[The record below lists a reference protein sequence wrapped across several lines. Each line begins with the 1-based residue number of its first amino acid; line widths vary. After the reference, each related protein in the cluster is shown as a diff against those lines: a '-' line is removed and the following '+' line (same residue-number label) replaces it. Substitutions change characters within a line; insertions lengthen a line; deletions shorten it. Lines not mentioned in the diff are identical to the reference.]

1 MIATPL
7 RGVAMEWRTD
17 DAPFAVKLVPLPVAM
32 PSLPNN
38 APAIPLTRLVVILGM
53 LAAFAPLATD
63 MYLPAF
69 VQMSASF
76 NAADGAIETTLS
88 VFFLGLALGQA
99 VYGPLIDRYG
109 RRWPML
115 AGIGVYLAATLLC
128 LLTPRLDVFVG
139 LRLLQAM
146 GGCAGM
152 IIGRAIIND
161 LFDQREGA
169 RVLSLMMMVLTLA
182 PIVAPLLGGLILT
195 LAGWRMIFAFM
206 LAFGGL
212 CAALVWFG
220 LPETLPR
227 EKRHPISAR
236 GIVGGYAGLLAQ
248 RAFVVPALVGGL
260 AQACMFAYITG
271 SPFVFISLHG
281 ISEQHY
287 GWLFGLN
294 AIGLIVSAHGN
305 RVGLRRHSPAV
316 MLTVALIANVVC
328 GLALVALA
336 NSAHLAVLLVPLW
349 FAIATLG
356 FIGANS
362 AAIAMAA
369 SGERAGSGS
378 GLIGVLQFGCA
389 SLVSSLV
396 AATQNGT
403 AYPMTVAIAACG
415 CAATALWL
423 TLGRSTPPAR

>member
-1 MIATPL
+1 MP
-7 RGVAMEWRTD
+7 
-17 DAPFAVKLVPLPVAM
+17 PLPATT
-32 PSLPNN
+32 
-38 APAIPLTRLVVILGM
+38 PAIPLGRLVVILGM

-69 VQMSASF
+69 AQMSASF
-76 NAADGAIETTLS
+76 GAEDGAIERTLS

-99 VYGPLIDRYG
+99 IYGPLIDRYG

-128 LLTPRLDVFVG
+128 LATDDLALFTG

-152 IIGRAIIND
+152 IVGRAIIND

-206 LAFGGL
+206 LAFGAL

-227 EKRHPISAR
+227 ERRHPISAR
-236 GIVGGYAGLLAQ
+236 SVFDGYAGLLAQ
-248 RAFVVPALVGGL
+248 RSFVVPALVGGM

-281 ISEQHY
+281 VSAQHY

-294 AIGLIVSAHGN
+294 AIGLIVSANAN
-305 RVGLRRHSPAV
+305 RVGLRRHGPATL
-316 MLTVALIANVVC
+316 LTWALAANVVC
-328 GLALVALA
+328 GIALVALA
-336 NSAHLAVLLVPLW
+336 DSAQLAVLLVPLW

-403 AYPMTVAIAACG
+403 AYPMAIAIAGCG
-415 CAATALWL
+415 LCAATLWFA
-423 TLGRSTPPAR
+423 LGREATSAAHT